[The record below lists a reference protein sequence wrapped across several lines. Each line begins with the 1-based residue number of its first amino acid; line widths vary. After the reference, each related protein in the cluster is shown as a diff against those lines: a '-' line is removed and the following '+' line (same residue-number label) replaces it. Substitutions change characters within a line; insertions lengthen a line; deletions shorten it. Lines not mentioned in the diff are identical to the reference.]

1 MATRRL
7 AFDNEGDDKIEDEDE
22 DDNDDDLLRVNPR
35 ALMIFI
41 WHDDFDY
48 ALLPRK
54 TLRKI
59 QA

>member
-7 AFDNEGDDKIEDEDE
+7 AFDNEDDDKIED
-22 DDNDDDLLRVNPR
+22 DDDLLRVSPR
-35 ALMIFI
+35 ALMIFTCR
-41 WHDDFDY
+41 HDDFGY
-48 ALLPRK
+48 ALLPQK